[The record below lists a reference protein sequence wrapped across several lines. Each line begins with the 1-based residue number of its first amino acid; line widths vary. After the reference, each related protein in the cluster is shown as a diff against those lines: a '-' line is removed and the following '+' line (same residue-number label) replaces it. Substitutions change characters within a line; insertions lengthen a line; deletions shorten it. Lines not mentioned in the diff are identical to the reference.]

1 MMMIIRQNDVIHY
14 DKFVYG
20 TTYRLDT
27 LFFMFG
33 RHYPIGVLFDMYA
46 SDIQLPWNITVH
58 FDKFPEEELL
68 HCPCR

>member
-1 MMMIIRQNDVIHY
+1 MINLYMKPHRFDIFFFI
-14 DKFVYG
+14 FV
-20 TTYRLDT
+20 
-27 LFFMFG
+27 

>member
-1 MMMIIRQNDVIHY
+1 MTNLYLKQPTDQT
-14 DKFVYG
+14 F
-20 TTYRLDT
+20 
-27 LFFMFG
+27 FFMFG

>member
-1 MMMIIRQNDVIHY
+1 MYKISNGFNI
-14 DKFVYG
+14 
-20 TTYRLDT
+20 
-27 LFFMFG
+27 LFSLFG